1 MINISEQTSDCGTH
15 IKNNSYRQEWT
26 LNKLNCVL
34 IKTQEWIYK
43 NPPVLENKYDGSFI
57 NIQKFFN
64 VASNNLSNDFNNEVE
79 SKRENDANNKV
90 KLDMSD
96 LSQVDRGSS
105 SKTSITADSSSSN
118 TSGSNSGNPLA
129 SQIPPMHHL
138 SHSQPDRS
146 LIFIGESSIRAGT
159 SDNGICNNIGNNK
172 RKKKKEE
179 TDFSKKTSKKIKT
192 FNSNEVALTTF
203 KSPNH
208 LNSPMPESLG
218 RVNISTLES
227 TKLLNTPN
235 RLNSTAFLPRNLLIS
250 SQKQPKQLSEKA
262 AGKLIVD
269 PVESLNISVREQK
282 ENNETSE
289 DWKQK
294 SGDSCNKYTQQE
306 NKNKLSAKDQV
317 KRYKKKCGKRKSQII
332 VKLPTENLRT
342 DLEIIPTIGVSL
354 FAKLATGYVKYR
366 PQWEMFEYLG
376 DSVLEHC
383 LLKIAK
389 GKYLVNYSVEAI
401 ELGVKVMA
409 TNKVLAAYTITTG
422 LHKLN
427 CMEFLEIKKLHAD
440 AFEAYIGTYYIA
452 CGEQATC
459 NYLEKLMSPLFDAIM
474 QEAESNK
481 DVYHF
486 Y

>member
-1 MINISEQTSDCGTH
+1 
-15 IKNNSYRQEWT
+15 
-26 LNKLNCVL
+26 
-34 IKTQEWIYK
+34 
-43 NPPVLENKYDGSFI
+43 
-57 NIQKFFN
+57 
-64 VASNNLSNDFNNEVE
+64 
-79 SKRENDANNKV
+79 
-90 KLDMSD
+90 
-96 LSQVDRGSS
+96 
-105 SKTSITADSSSSN
+105 
-118 TSGSNSGNPLA
+118 GSNSGNPLA

-138 SHSQPDRS
+138 SHSQLDRS
-146 LIFIGESSIRAGT
+146 LIFIGESSIREGT

-172 RKKKKEE
+172 R
-179 TDFSKKTSKKIKT
+179 KKTSKKIKT

-282 ENNETSE
+282 ENNETAE
-289 DWKQK
+289 EWKQK
-294 SGDSCNKYTQQE
+294 S
-306 NKNKLSAKDQV
+306 A
-317 KRYKKKCGKRKSQII
+317 
-332 VKLPTENLRT
+332 TENLRT
-342 DLEIIPTIGVSL
+342 DLEIIPPIGVSL

-389 GKYLVNYSVEAI
+389 GNYLINYSVEAI
-401 ELGVKVMA
+401 ELGVMVMA
-409 TNKVLAAYTITTG
+409 TNEVLAAYSITMG

-427 CMEFLEIKKLHAD
+427 GMEFLEIKKLHAD
-440 AFEAYIGTYYIA
+440 AFEAYIGMYYIA

-486 Y
+486 YGIYIFFNAMNL